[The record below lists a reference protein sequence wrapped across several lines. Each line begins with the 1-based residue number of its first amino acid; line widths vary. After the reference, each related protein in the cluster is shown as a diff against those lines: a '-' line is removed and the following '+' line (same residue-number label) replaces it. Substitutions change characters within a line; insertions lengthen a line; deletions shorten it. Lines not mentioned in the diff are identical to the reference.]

1 MPFPGKP
8 DIFSDGTPIFTIHEM
23 GGSESLRD
31 PQLLNR
37 RVSMWIHKVE
47 NSKID
52 VKGIGHSN
60 VLSFKDPLEGKTL
73 SLYFPHH

>member
-1 MPFPGKP
+1 MLFPGKP
-8 DIFSDGTPIFTIHEM
+8 DNFSDGSPIFIIDEM

-37 RVSMWIHKVE
+37 KVSMWIHKVE
-47 NSKID
+47 KSKID
-52 VKGIGHSN
+52 VKGIGHSY

-73 SLYFPHH
+73 SLYFLHH